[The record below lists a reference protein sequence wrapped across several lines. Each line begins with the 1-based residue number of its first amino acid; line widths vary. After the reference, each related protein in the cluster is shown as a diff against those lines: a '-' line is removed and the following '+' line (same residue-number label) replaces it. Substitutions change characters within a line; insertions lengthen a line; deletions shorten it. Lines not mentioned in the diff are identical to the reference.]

1 MEQQGHGERG
11 NWQTKA
17 WKTVAL
23 VLVTVAVASFGVYC
37 VGGLVEGI
45 KTTAGATARLVR
57 GDGEMVSLDEELAK
71 VQRQLHVLQWRARD
85 ITERAFHEALRRTE
99 LPGFTGEAVQKIINQ
114 VLEKLEESPF
124 QMTNYASKTSGAAI
138 IRSKTSP
145 SWIGSGRVFWQSL
158 PLMAYMR
165 PPEVIL
171 EPDNHPGN
179 CWPFPGSQGHVFI
192 KLPVAVFPTAV
203 TINHGIPAAAYHAD
217 SISSAPK
224 DFAVYG
230 LQEEDDEKGTLLGEF
245 IFTPGQAPG
254 QTFQLKNEHSG
265 FIKYVRLQVLSNWG
279 HPDYTCV
286 YQFRL
291 HGDPSHDGDAR
302 GKLSA

>member
-1 MEQQGHGERG
+1 M
-11 NWQTKA
+11 
-17 WKTVAL
+17 
-23 VLVTVAVASFGVYC
+23 
-37 VGGLVEGI
+37 
-45 KTTAGATARLVR
+45 TARLAR
-57 GDGEMVSLDEELAK
+57 GGGEMVSLDEELAK

-85 ITERAFHEALRRTE
+85 ITERALHEALRRTE
-99 LPGFTGEAVQKIINQ
+99 LPGFTGEAVQKIIDQ

-138 IRSKTSP
+138 VRSKTSP

-158 PLMAYMR
+158 PLVAYMR

-203 TINHGIPAAAYHAD
+203 TINHGVPAAAYHAD

-230 LQEEDDEKGTLLGEF
+230 LQAEDDEKGTLLGEF

-279 HPDYTCV
+279 HRDYTCV

-291 HGDPSHDGDAR
+291 HGDPAHDGDTR